1 MVKQAPIVPV
11 HGECRALRY
20 IHLPVN
26 TQGALCIE
34 PSGKH
39 NQPGFVL
46 VMALFIISLG
56 SVLVTS
62 LLQRAIAFDRLHRVL
77 VKQQQARMLAL
88 NGIEIARAQ
97 LSNPLE
103 IDKKAVDQNLVP
115 FLYNDLEQTFKLTD
129 EKDGIDG
136 SVKVYISCEEG
147 KINLNKS
154 YDFAQ
159 KQFVKLDKEQ
169 DAQTVFALGDKVIQ
183 QKFSFENFSQS
194 IGQLFQKRGKPL
206 EDVTEVVT
214 PKFSGDMFYDID
226 SEDKEYIALTDLFTL
241 AGAEFKIQ
249 PVYLS
254 SSWAQVL
261 QLEKQ
266 SLDKK
271 QRLEIIKKL
280 SASKAPINWASSWKE
295 LLAAL
300 FKKEYTVLPDS
311 IKKILAQKIEVTT
324 FNVISY
330 GTVDDGT
337 GMPVTQK
344 VCAYLEKTVNKQKA
358 TVYTIKRLYWL

>member
-1 MVKQAPIVPV
+1 M
-11 HGECRALRY
+11 
-20 IHLPVN
+20 
-26 TQGALCIE
+26 
-34 PSGKH
+34 KH
-39 NQPGFVL
+39 NQHGFVL
-46 VMALFIISLG
+46 VMALFVISLG

-115 FLYNDLEQTFKLTD
+115 FLYTDLEQTFKLTS

-136 SVKVYISCEEG
+136 AIRVYISSEEG
-147 KINLNKS
+147 KINLNKA
-154 YDFAQ
+154 YDFQQ
-159 KQFVKLDKEQ
+159 KQFIKLDKEQ
-169 DAQTVFALGDKVIQ
+169 DAQTILALADKVAQ
-183 QKFSFENFSQS
+183 QKFSFENFAQAV
-194 IGQLFQKRGKPL
+194 GQLFQKRAKPF
-206 EDVTEVVT
+206 EDVTEVT
-214 PKFSGDMFYDID
+214 APKFSGDMFYDID
-226 SEDKEYIALTDLFTL
+226 SEDKEYVAFTDLFTL
-241 AGAEFKIQ
+241 GTAEFKIQ
-249 PVYLS
+249 PLYIS
-254 SSWAQVL
+254 SSWAQIL

-266 SLDKK
+266 NLEKK

-280 SASKAPINWASSWKE
+280 STNKGQINWASAWKE

-311 IKKILAQKIEVTT
+311 IKKILASKIEVTT

-330 GTVDDGT
+330 GTVDDGA

-344 VCAYLEKTVNKQKA
+344 VCVYLEKSQNQQKT